1 MINWQQP
8 QRQSFVALAIMGFHF
23 FKQVFGALWPMLIVP
38 FLNNN
43 EKKLSIVLIA
53 ITLIVLTAIV
63 FAVLGYLNFK
73 FYIKED
79 KFIILSGVFKKKVIT
94 IPLEKI
100 QSILLEQSL
109 LHSITG
115 TFKVLIDTAGTEK
128 VESAIYALNTH
139 NAASLKEWI
148 LSNRVVQEVEH
159 TKVQSNKTIIQTSSV
174 DLLKLC
180 LTANHLETL
189 LLVCVFVF
197 SKLEDMR
204 PLLKNISFGWL
215 EKYEKEIKVTW
226 ILVVAIIVLIAV
238 LSIIISSIRTILSY
252 ANFKVDVSKKGFHIN
267 GGLIQMKQTIVPFKK
282 VQLLNWN
289 ANFLKRYAN
298 MFVLQLK
305 ATGESE
311 LKKKQKILLPI
322 TNKEQLAQII
332 PYYEADLPANQSEAN
347 GIHESFIWRRI
358 LMIGL
363 PITIVVATV
372 GCLIFGSTSLLIISW
387 FLYFIIITIMYKN
400 NFKFWVNT
408 NALQIT
414 KGVWGK
420 HHTLMKWN
428 NVQFVTLKQSP
439 YQRKNQLATIVFYTA
454 GGKVILPYLTLNDAQ
469 LLIDYASMQ
478 VESSIINWM

>member
-8 QRQSFVALAIMGFHF
+8 QRQSFAALAIMGFHF

-43 EKKLSIVLIA
+43 QKKLSIVLLAIA
-53 ITLIVLTAIV
+53 FIVLLAIV

-73 FYIKED
+73 FYIKD
-79 KFIILSGVFKKKVIT
+79 NKLIILSGVFKKKVIT

-100 QSILLEQSL
+100 QSIHLEQSL

-128 VESAIYALNTH
+128 VESSIYALNTQI
-139 NAASLKEWI
+139 AASLKEWV
-148 LSNRVVQEVEH
+148 LSSRDNEEVLQA
-159 TKVQSNKTIIQTSSV
+159 TIQSKKIIIHTSSI

-197 SKLEDMR
+197 SKLEDLK
-204 PLLKNISFGWL
+204 PLLNNMSFGWL
-215 EKYEKEIKVTW
+215 EKYEKEIQVTW
-226 ILVVAIIVLIAV
+226 ILVVATVVLIAV
-238 LSIIISSIRTILSY
+238 LSIVISSIRTILRY
-252 ANFKVDVSKKGFHIN
+252 ANFKVEISAKGFHIK
-267 GGLIQMKQTIVPFKK
+267 GGLIQMKQMIIPFNK
-282 VQLLNWN
+282 VQLVSWN
-289 ANFLKRYAN
+289 ANFLKRCTN

-311 LKKKQKILLPI
+311 LKKKQKVLLPI
-322 TNKEQLAQII
+322 TNKEKLAQII
-332 PYYEADLPANQSEAN
+332 PYYESDLPSNQLDAN
-347 GIHESFIWRRI
+347 GIHKSFIWRRI

-363 PITIVVATV
+363 PITIVITTI
-372 GCLIFGSTSLLIISW
+372 GCLIFGYSGLLIIGW
-387 FLYFIIITIMYKN
+387 FLYFIITTIFYKN
-400 NFKFWVNT
+400 NFKFWINT
-408 NALQIT
+408 NALQIV

-439 YQRKNQLATIVFYTA
+439 YQRKNQLASVIFYTA
-454 GGKVILPYLTLNDAQ
+454 GGKVILPYLTVTDATF
-469 LLIDYASMQ
+469 LVDYVAMK
-478 VESSIINWM
+478 VESSNTSWM